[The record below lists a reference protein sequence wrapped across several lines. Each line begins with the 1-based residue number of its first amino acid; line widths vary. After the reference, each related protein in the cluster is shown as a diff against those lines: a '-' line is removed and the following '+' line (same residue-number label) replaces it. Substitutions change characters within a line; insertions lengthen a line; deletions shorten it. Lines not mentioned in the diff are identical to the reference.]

1 MCLRLKVCKH
11 WKAWVINMKDLSIT
25 IVSYHNEDD
34 VKKAVASIEKY
45 TPSSISKQI
54 YIVDNIDIYE
64 QCDVVENVKNDK
76 DRTRTEVQKN
86 ELHELEQQ
94 YQDVTYISTGKN
106 LGFGGGHN
114 YVLEMLDSKYHA
126 IVNPDII
133 LEEDAFSKLISF
145 MEDESIG
152 MCVPRLVDEDG
163 NLLSVYRRDLTVWD
177 MFIRMFL
184 KGAFKKRQ
192 AYHTMQDM
200 DYTKVFEVPFA
211 QGSFLVIRTE
221 LFRQLRGF
229 DERFFLY
236 MEDADLCKR
245 LNQISRLCYCPYAT
259 VIHKWEKGS
268 HKSGKLFKLHVQS
281 MISYFCKWG

>member
-1 MCLRLKVCKH
+1 MR
-11 WKAWVINMKDLSIT
+11 DLSIT
-25 IVSYHNEDD
+25 IVSYHNEED
-34 VKKAVASIEKY
+34 VKKAVASIEEH
-45 TPSSISKQI
+45 TPASISKQI
-54 YIVDNIDIYE
+54 YIVDNAE
-64 QCDVVENVKNDK
+64 APMQQCVSENAGDSEN
-76 DRTRTEVQKN
+76 RRPAN
-86 ELHELEQQ
+86 ELAELEQQ
-94 YQDVTYISTGKN
+94 YKDVMYLPTGKN
-106 LGFGGGHN
+106 MGFGGGHN
-114 YVLEMLDSKYHA
+114 YVIKQLDSRYHA

-133 LEEDAFSKLISF
+133 LEEDAFSKLITF
-145 MEDESIG
+145 MEDDSIG
-152 MCVPRLVDEDG
+152 MCVPRLVDEEG
-163 NLLSVYRRDLTVWD
+163 NLLGVYRRDLTIWD

-200 DYTKVFEVPFA
+200 DYSKPFDVPFA

-221 LFRQLRGF
+221 LFRQLKGF

-268 HKSGKLFKLHVQS
+268 HKSKKLFKLHVQS
-281 MISYFCKWG
+281 MISYFGKWGLK

>member
-1 MCLRLKVCKH
+1 
-11 WKAWVINMKDLSIT
+11 MKDLTIA
-25 IVSYHNEDD
+25 IVSYHNEED
-34 VKKAVASIEKY
+34 VKKAVESIEMF
-45 TPSSISKQI
+45 TPDTITKQI
-54 YIVDNIDIYE
+54 FIVDNVDSIIEKGADSAERNRIWE
-64 QCDVVENVKNDK
+64 
-76 DRTRTEVQKN
+76 
-86 ELHELEQQ
+86 ELSQA
-94 YQDVTYISTGKN
+94 YSDVTCLSTGKN

-114 YVLEMLDSKYHA
+114 YVLDRLDSKYHA

-133 LEEDAFSKLISF
+133 LEQDAFSKLIHF

-152 MCVPRLVDEDG
+152 MSVPRLVDEEG
-163 NLLSVYRRDLTVWD
+163 NLLAVYRRDLTVWD

-192 AYHTMQDM
+192 AYHTMQDA
-200 DYTKVFEVPFA
+200 DYKKRFDVPFA
-211 QGSFLVIRTE
+211 QGSFLFIRTE
-221 LFRQLRGF
+221 LYKKLGGF

-245 LNQISRLCYCPYAT
+245 VNQVSRLCYCPDAE

-281 MISYFCKWG
+281 MISYFMKWGWL